1 MQRLRVTLLFV
12 LAGCPGGDSGD
23 ASDSS
28 DSAVEVD
35 PNAPVV
41 QSAEVSCYL
50 HETGETYVQWTA
62 GATATDKQGLST
74 IETEGRIEVSDAGG
88 TIGTQL
94 LVCMGGQ
101 CTGSWRDGDMDIE
114 CDNVAVTT
122 YDFAF
127 IVVDIDGHESA
138 PLVVHGEKTT
148 EG

>member
-1 MQRLRVTLLFV
+1 MLF
-12 LAGCPGGDSGD
+12 AAACATGDTGDSREGETGGTP
-23 ASDSS
+23 A
-28 DSAVEVD
+28 D

-41 QSAEVSCYL
+41 HSAEVSCYL

-74 IETEGRIEVSDAGG
+74 IETIGRIEVSDAGG
-88 TIGTQL
+88 AIGTQL
-94 LVCMGGQ
+94 LVCADGA

-127 IVVDIDGHESA
+127 IVLDIDGHESA
-138 PLVVHGEKTT
+138 PFVVHGEKTT

>member
-1 MQRLRVTLLFV
+1 MQRLRVMGLL
-12 LAGCPGGDSGD
+12 LIGACATADTGDSG
-23 ASDSS
+23 
-28 DSAVEVD
+28 AVETGAAPAD

-41 QSAEVSCYL
+41 ESAEVSCYL

-74 IETEGRIEVSDAGG
+74 IETIGRIEVSDAGG
-88 TIGTQL
+88 AIGTQL
-94 LVCMGGQ
+94 LVCADGA
-101 CTGSWRDGDMDIE
+101 CTGSWRDGDMDIQ
-114 CDNVAVTT
+114 CDAVAVTT

-138 PLVVHGEKTT
+138 PLVVHAEKTT

>member
-1 MQRLRVTLLFV
+1 MQRLRVMILCT
-12 LAGCPGGDSGD
+12 LAGCAGGGAGESGDSAD
-23 ASDSS
+23 TAPE
-28 DSAVEVD
+28 AD

-41 QSAEVSCYL
+41 QSAQVSCYL
-50 HETGETYVQWTA
+50 HETGETYVQWSA

-74 IETEGRIEVSDAGG
+74 IETLGRIEVSDAGG
-88 TIGTQL
+88 AIGTQL
-94 LVCMGGQ
+94 LVCAEGA